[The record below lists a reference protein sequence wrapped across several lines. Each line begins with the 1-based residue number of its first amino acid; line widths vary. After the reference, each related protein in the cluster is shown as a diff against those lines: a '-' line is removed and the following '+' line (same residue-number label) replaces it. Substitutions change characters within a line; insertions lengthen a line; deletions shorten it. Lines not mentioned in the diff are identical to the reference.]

1 MKQSTLLKTSA
12 EIAVCLEDQKDL
24 PEPLVESLEVSQG
37 LLHMLIFS
45 DSMASDK
52 ETKEVMKQ
60 APKKKSTPK
69 KTKKDEVLGASED
82 EAFELLKDESKP
94 GPTLLKKTFNIATE
108 AAVALFKAVEP
119 RIVEYKETQTKKE
132 PKKGKKQDIKKVI
145 AGLPKGSNL
154 LVKAPFN
161 LIAKLDEKYH
171 APYLAGLKLEDM
183 ISSDNLAAAA
193 EEGYD
198 DTLVKHIIKYADKK
212 RPTPK
217 KVVDATQYQDKII
230 EWTNAIPDGG
240 DLFNHMSSAGLSK
253 TVLANFRDI
262 ATAVS
267 E

>member
-1 MKQSTLLKTSA
+1 MKQSTLLN
-12 EIAVCLEDQKDL
+12 IASSIALGLEETQ
-24 PEPLVESLEVSQG
+24 
-37 LLHMLIFS
+37 
-45 DSMASDK
+45 
-52 ETKEVMKQ
+52 TKEEKNLYDNLESVLNTITSYVSDGTADFE
-60 APKKKSTPK
+60 APKTKTTNKK
-69 KTKKDEVLGASED
+69 KTKSTEVLGATED

-94 GPTLLKKTFNIATE
+94 GPTLLKKTYGITTE
-108 AAVALFKAVEP
+108 AAVGLYKLVEK
-119 RIVEYKETQTKKE
+119 RIAEYKAEGKPT